1 MRRIIID
8 TDTGADDAVAL
19 IMALKSKDVKVE
31 AITTVAGNV
40 PLDLATK
47 NALMCI
53 EVAKGQIP
61 PLYVGAAK
69 PLFRDLVNSFG
80 VHGSDG
86 MGGCD
91 LVHPTLKAQ
100 NGHAVDAM
108 LEIIENN
115 PGEIEIVTIGPATN
129 IALAILKA
137 PETMKKVKHIYSM
150 GTSGFGPGNTT
161 PVAEFNVYVDADAY
175 SIMLKAGIPLTI
187 IGFDLC
193 GGDAALNKDEL
204 HYLATSGKSEA
215 EFIVKCTNTLLK
227 YNLKLSGD
235 HIVDLADAVAMG
247 VVLWGDEVVTERKE
261 CYCYTCTQEEAA
273 YGQVILH
280 DGSEYCTPNNFWK
293 YTPNATV
300 CKALNNKLY
309 KEKLIELITS

>member
-1 MRRIIID
+1 MRKIIID

-19 IMALKSKDVKVE
+19 IMALKSKDIKVE

-40 PLDLATK
+40 PLSLATK

-53 EVAKGQIP
+53 EVAGGQTP

-80 VHGSDG
+80 VHGLDG
-86 MGGCD
+86 MGDRD
-91 LVHPTLKAQ
+91 LVHPTLTPE
-100 NGHAVDAM
+100 NGHAVDVI
-108 LEIIENN
+108 LDLVEKN
-115 PGEIEIVTIGPATN
+115 PGEIELVTIGPATN

-150 GTSGFGPGNTT
+150 GTAGFGPGNTT

-175 SIMLKAGIPLTI
+175 SIMLKAGIPTTI

-193 GGDAALNKDEL
+193 VGDAAFNKEEL
-204 HYLATSGKSEA
+204 TFLANHSSPQA
-215 EFIVKCTNTLLK
+215 DFITNCTNTLLA
-227 YNLKLSGD
+227 YNLKLTGD

-247 VVLWGDEVVTERKE
+247 VVLWGEEIVTESKE

-280 DGSEYCTPNNFWK
+280 DGSEYCISNSFWK

-300 CKALNNKLY
+300 VKTLNNKLY
-309 KEKLIELITS
+309 KEKLIETIVN

>member
-53 EVAKGQIP
+53 EVANGQTP
-61 PLYVGAAK
+61 PLYIGASK

-80 VHGSDG
+80 VHGNDG
-86 MGGCD
+86 MGDCD
-91 LVHPTLKAQ
+91 LIHPTLKAET
-100 NGHAVDAM
+100 GHAVDA
-108 LEIIENN
+108 IIEIVENYPN
-115 PGEIEIVTIGPATN
+115 EIELVTIGPATN

-150 GTSGFGPGNTT
+150 GTAGFGPGNTT

-175 SIMLKAGIPLTI
+175 SIMLKAGIPMTI

-193 GGDAALNKDEL
+193 GGDAAFNKEEL
-204 HYLATSGKSEA
+204 DFLASCDSPQA
-215 EFIVKCTNTLLK
+215 DFITKCTNNLLK
-227 YNLKLSGD
+227 YNLKLTGD
-235 HIVDLADAVAMG
+235 HIVDLADAIAMG
-247 VVLWGDEVVTERKE
+247 VVLWGDEIVTESKE

-280 DGSEYCTPNNFWK
+280 DGSEYCISDTFWK

-300 CKALNNKLY
+300 IKTLNNKLY
-309 KEKLIELITS
+309 KEKLIDIIAH

>member
-19 IMALKSKDVKVE
+19 IMALKSNDVKVE

-53 EVAKGQIP
+53 EVADGQTP

-80 VHGSDG
+80 VHGHDG
-86 MGGCD
+86 MGDRD
-91 LVHPTLKAQ
+91 LIHPTLKPEK
-100 NGHAVDAM
+100 GHAVDAII
-108 LEIIENN
+108 EIVENN
-115 PGEIEIVTIGPATN
+115 PGEIELVTIGPATN

-150 GTSGFGPGNTT
+150 GTAGFGPGNTT

-175 SIMLKAGIPLTI
+175 SIMLKAGIPMTI

-193 GGDAALNKDEL
+193 GGEAAFNKEEL
-204 HYLATSGKSEA
+204 DFLEA
-215 EFIVKCTNTLLK
+215 HGSPQADFITKCTNNLLK
-227 YNLKLSGD
+227 YNLKLTGD

-247 VVLWGDEVVTERKE
+247 VVLWGDEIVKE
-261 CYCYTCTQEEAA
+261 NKDCYCYTCTQEEAA

-280 DGSEYCTPNNFWK
+280 DGSEYCIPESFWK

-300 CKALNNKLY
+300 VKTINNKLY
-309 KEKLIELITS
+309 KEKLIKIIIH

>member
-19 IMALKSKDVKVE
+19 IMALKSKDVKIE

-40 PLDLATK
+40 PLNLATK

-53 EVAKGQIP
+53 EVANGQTP
-61 PLYVGAAK
+61 PLYIGAAK
-69 PLFRDLVNSFG
+69 PLFRNLVNSFG
-80 VHGSDG
+80 VHGNDG
-86 MGGCD
+86 MGDRD
-91 LVHPTLKAQ
+91 LVHPTLKAET
-100 NGHAVDAM
+100 GHAVDA
-108 LEIIENN
+108 IIEIVENY
-115 PGEIEIVTIGPATN
+115 PDEIELVTIGPATN

-150 GTSGFGPGNTT
+150 GTAGFGPGNTT

-175 SIMLKAGIPLTI
+175 SIMLKAGIPMTI

-193 GGDAALNKDEL
+193 GGDAAFNKDEL
-204 HYLATSGKSEA
+204 TFLASHSSPQA
-215 EFIVKCTNTLLK
+215 DFITKCTNNLLK
-227 YNLKLSGD
+227 YNLKLTGD

-247 VVLWGDEVVTERKE
+247 VVLWGDEIVTESKE

-280 DGSEYCTPNNFWK
+280 DGSEYCIPDSFWK

-300 CKALNNKLY
+300 IKTLNNKLY
-309 KEKLIELITS
+309 KEKLIDIIIH